1 MCKMSACACA
11 RLELSATQ
19 FLLQCSRTEVEKS
32 SQTPLACV
40 ISCIKNHSR
49 AFKSSFLSCTIAC
62 NPHAPFNTCTVCI
75 RVKTGFFSRIIAL
88 NCHTSSADNSTHVQ
102 EFCFVLL
109 FLGNNKQKKNLSIHF
124 RWSEYY
130 STNTHVLIG
139 RLSCME
145 PGSLVFLIWSETH
158 SSLSPSSKRAFSV
171 S

>member
-1 MCKMSACACA
+1 MRPRPIKLELISRCGVGGVQVCKMSVCACA

-109 FLGNNKQKKNLSIHF
+109 FLGNNKQKTSPFTLGGLNTFPLIHM
-124 RWSEYY
+124 Y
-130 STNTHVLIG
+130 
-139 RLSCME
+139 
-145 PGSLVFLIWSETH
+145 
-158 SSLSPSSKRAFSV
+158 
-171 S
+171 